1 VRELN
6 REDGER
12 NVLMLVNHVR
22 NEDGRDKMAKRSA
35 KAKKKRRGRASYRKG
50 EEFEKKAYPFLREKG
65 FKVTKSRVRSRT
77 RSEFDGL
84 ATDKQGRTY
93 GIETKGTKQKVT
105 STTVRKLKEK
115 VYKHKLLR
123 GGIIVSKKGYTKPA
137 LEEAKKSGIKTYK
150 YKRKRKKENWFW

>member
-1 VRELN
+1 VREPN

-12 NVLMLVNHVR
+12 SVLTLVRHAR
-22 NEDGRDKMAKRSA
+22 NGDGRDKMAERRA
-35 KAKKKRRGRASYRKG
+35 KAKKKRKGRTSYRKG
-50 EEFEKKAYPFLREKG
+50 KEFEKKAYPFLRQKG

-93 GIETKGTKQKVT
+93 GVETKGTKQKVT

-115 VYKHKLLR
+115 VDKHKLLR
-123 GGIIVSKKGYTKPA
+123 GGIIVAKKGYTKPA
-137 LEEAKKSGIKTYK
+137 LEEAKKSGIKTFK
-150 YKRKRKKENWFW
+150 YKRKRKKESWLW